1 MTQQLTSDIH
11 HYDQRLTA
19 ALRNLENDKQVLD
32 PNRRKI
38 KQFLEYIRA
47 EGLSTPRQ
55 VRYTYVLRKLS
66 SLLGKEF
73 RRTTKA
79 DMIRVISDLEKQ
91 DTAYDTKLSEKQ
103 CIKRFYKWLRNTED
117 DYPIEVKWIRAK
129 RNNNHK
135 ILPEHLLTEDEVKKL
150 AEACQNQRDRALI
163 LVLYESGCR
172 VGEIL
177 TLKVGDVQ
185 YDTHGAVMILKGKTG
200 PRRVRIIFSARTLSE
215 WLNHHPSRL
224 DPEAPLWTSFE
235 SARSTKQ
242 LEYYAFRKML
252 SVTANRSGIV
262 KRVNPHSFRHAR
274 ASNLANVLTEA
285 QMKEYLGW
293 VGDSRMAS
301 TYVHLSGR
309 NIDNAL
315 LRLNGIKTEEEVNSE
330 EHTLRIKTC
339 SRCQEVNSPT
349 SGFCARCGCPLDVRT
364 AMLMH
369 DEESKTD
376 LVMDELAADPEFK
389 EFVRSRLKAVAMAI
403 VTKESSV
410 STSLRT

>member
-1 MTQQLTSDIH
+1 MTQQVTSDIH
-11 HYDQRLTA
+11 HYDQRLAA
-19 ALRNLENDKQVLD
+19 ALANLEKDQNVLD
-32 PNRRKI
+32 ANRKKI
-38 KQFLEYIRA
+38 KQFIEFIRA
-47 EGLSTPRQ
+47 EGLSVPRQ
-55 VRYTYVLRKLS
+55 VRYTYVLRKLNT
-66 SLLGKEF
+66 LLGKEF
-73 RRTTKA
+73 RRTTKN
-79 DMIRVISDLEKQ
+79 DMIRVISELEKQ

-103 CIKRFYKWLRNTED
+103 CVKRFYKWLRNTED
-117 DYPIEVKWIRAK
+117 DYPVEVKWIKAK

-135 ILPEHLLTEDEVKKL
+135 ILPEHLLTEDEVKEL
-150 AEACQNQRDRALI
+150 AETCQNQRDRALI
-163 LVLYESGCR
+163 LVLYETGCR

-185 YDTHGAVMILKGKTG
+185 FDTRGAVMILKGKTG
-200 PRRVRIIFSARTLSE
+200 PRRARIIFSAKALSE

-224 DPEAPLWTSFE
+224 DLDSPLWTSFE
-235 SARSTKQ
+235 SARSTKP

-252 SVTANRSGIV
+252 SVTAARANIV

-293 VGDSRMAS
+293 VGDSKMAS

-315 LRLNGIKTEEEVNSE
+315 LKLNGIKTQDEVNNE

-349 SGFCARCGCPLDVRT
+349 SGFCSRCGCPLDVKT
-364 AMLMH
+364 ATLMR

-376 LVMDELAADPEFK
+376 FVMDWLANDPEFRDQL
-389 EFVRSRLKAVAMAI
+389 RSSIKAMAI
-403 VTKESSV
+403 AMAPQQTLG
-410 STSLRT
+410 STAS

>member
-1 MTQQLTSDIH
+1 MTQQSTSDIH

-19 ALRNLENDKQVLD
+19 ALSNLENDKNVLD
-32 PNRRKI
+32 ANRKKI

-66 SLLGKEF
+66 SLLGKEL
-73 RRTTKA
+73 RRTTKT
-79 DMIRVISDLEKQ
+79 DMIRVISDLQKQ

-117 DYPIEVKWIRAK
+117 DYPVEVKWIGAK

-150 AEACQNQRDRALI
+150 AETCQNQLDRALI
-163 LVLYESGCR
+163 LVLYETGCR

-177 TLKVGDVQ
+177 TLKVGDIQ
-185 YDTHGAVMILKGKTG
+185 FDMHGAIMILKGKTG
-200 PRRVRIIFSARTLSE
+200 PRRVRIIFSAKALAE

-224 DPEAPLWTSFE
+224 DPESPLWTSFE
-235 SARSTKQ
+235 SAGSKKP

-252 SVTANRSGIV
+252 SVTASRAKIG

-301 TYVHLSGR
+301 TYVHLSRR

-315 LRLNGIKTEEEVNSE
+315 LKLNGIKTEDEVTSE

-339 SRCQEVNSPT
+339 ARCQEVNSPT
-349 SGFCARCGCPLDVRT
+349 SSFCSRCGCPLDAKT
-364 AMLMH
+364 AMSLH
-369 DEESKTD
+369 EEESKTD
-376 LVMDELAADPEFK
+376 SVMDNLLEDPEVK
-389 EFVRSRLKAVAMAI
+389 RYLLSKLRAMA
-403 VTKESSV
+403 T
-410 STSLRT
+410 

>member
-1 MTQQLTSDIH
+1 VTAQLVSDIH
-11 HYDQRLTA
+11 HYDRRLTA
-19 ALRNLENDKQVLD
+19 AISILDGDKEVLEK
-32 PNRRKI
+32 NRKKI
-38 KQFLEYIRA
+38 KEFLEYIRA

-55 VRYTYVLRKLS
+55 VRYVYVLRKIS
-66 SLLGKEF
+66 RLLGKEF
-73 RRTTKA
+73 RRTTRT
-79 DMIRVISDLEKQ
+79 DMVTVVSELEKQ

-117 DYPIEVKWIRAK
+117 DYPPEVKWMKAK

-135 ILPEHLLTEDEVKKL
+135 VLPEHLLTEDEVKKL

-163 LVLYESGCR
+163 LVLYETGCR

-177 TLKVGDVQ
+177 TLRVGDVQ
-185 YDTHGAVMILKGKTG
+185 FDQHGAIMVVKGKTG
-200 PRRVRIIFSARTLSE
+200 PRRVRVIFSKALTE
-215 WLNHHPSRL
+215 WLNHHRAKHDL
-224 DPEAPLWTSFE
+224 EAPLWTSFE
-235 SARSTKQ
+235 SANSIRP

-252 SVTANRSGIV
+252 SVTARRVGIG

-309 NIDNAL
+309 NIDNVL
-315 LRLNGIKTEEEVNSE
+315 LKLNGIKTEDEVNSE

-339 SRCQEVNSPT
+339 LRCQESNSPT
-349 SGFCARCGCPLDVRT
+349 SGFCSRCGCPLDVRT
-364 AMLMH
+364 AMQLH
-369 DEESKTD
+369 EEESKTD
-376 LVMDELAADPEFK
+376 NIMNRLVEDPEFK
-389 EFVRSRLKAVAMAI
+389 EVLLAKLRAMA
-403 VTKESSV
+403 T
-410 STSLRT
+410 

>member
-1 MTQQLTSDIH
+1 MTQQVTSDIH
-11 HYDQRLTA
+11 HYDQRLAA
-19 ALRNLENDKQVLD
+19 ALANLEKDQNVLD
-32 PNRRKI
+32 ANRKKI
-38 KQFLEYIRA
+38 KQFIEFIRA
-47 EGLSTPRQ
+47 EGLSVPRQ
-55 VRYTYVLRKLS
+55 VRYTYVLRKLNT
-66 SLLGKEF
+66 LLGKEF
-73 RRTTKA
+73 RRTTKN
-79 DMIRVISDLEKQ
+79 DMIRVISELEKQ

-103 CIKRFYKWLRNTED
+103 CVKRFYKWLRNTED
-117 DYPIEVKWIRAK
+117 DYPVEVKWIKAK

-135 ILPEHLLTEDEVKKL
+135 ILPEHLLTEDEVKEL
-150 AEACQNQRDRALI
+150 AETCQNQRDRALI
-163 LVLYESGCR
+163 LVLYETGCR

-185 YDTHGAVMILKGKTG
+185 FDTRGAVMILKGKTG
-200 PRRVRIIFSARTLSE
+200 PRRARIIFSAKALSE
-215 WLNHHPSRL
+215 WLNNHPSRL
-224 DPEAPLWTSFE
+224 DLDSPLWTSFE
-235 SARSTKQ
+235 SARSTKP

-252 SVTANRSGIV
+252 SVTAARANIV

-293 VGDSRMAS
+293 VGDSKMAS

-315 LRLNGIKTEEEVNSE
+315 LKLNGIKTQDEVNNE

-349 SGFCARCGCPLDVRT
+349 SGFCSRCGCPLDVKT
-364 AMLMH
+364 ATLMR

-376 LVMDELAADPEFK
+376 FVMDWLANDPEFRDQL
-389 EFVRSRLKAVAMAI
+389 RSSIKAMAI
-403 VTKESSV
+403 AMAPQQTLG
-410 STSLRT
+410 STAS

>member
-1 MTQQLTSDIH
+1 MTQQVISDIH

-19 ALRNLENDKQVLD
+19 ALANLENDKQVSD
-32 PNRRKI
+32 INRKKI

-55 VRYTYVLRKLS
+55 VRYTHVLRKLS

-73 RRTTKA
+73 MRTTKT

-103 CIKRFYKWLRNTED
+103 CIKRFYKWLRNTEE
-117 DYPIEVKWIRAK
+117 DYPVEVKWIRAK

-135 ILPEHLLTEDEVKKL
+135 ILPEHLLTEDEIKKL
-150 AEACQNQRDRALI
+150 AETCQNQRDRALI
-163 LVLYESGCR
+163 LVLYETGCR

-177 TLKVGDVQ
+177 TLKAGDVQ
-185 YDTHGAVMILKGKTG
+185 FDTHGAIMILKGKTG
-200 PRRVRIIFSARTLSE
+200 PRRVRIIFSAKSLSE

-224 DPEAPLWTSFE
+224 DSEAPLWTSFE
-235 SARSTKQ
+235 SAGSRKP

-252 SVTANRSGIV
+252 SVTAGRAGIA

-301 TYVHLSGR
+301 TYMHLSGR

-315 LRLNGIKTEEEVNSE
+315 LKLNGIKTEDEVNSE
-330 EHTLRIKTC
+330 EHTLRVKTC

-349 SGFCARCGCPLDVRT
+349 SGFCSRCGCPLDVRT
-364 AMLMH
+364 AMLLH
-369 DEESKTD
+369 EEESKTD
-376 LVMDELAADPEFK
+376 NIMDSLFEDPEFK
-389 EFVRSRLKAVAMAI
+389 EVLLSKLKAMA
-403 VTKESSV
+403 V
-410 STSLRT
+410 

>member
-1 MTQQLTSDIH
+1 MTAQLVSDIH
-11 HYDQRLTA
+11 HYDRRLTA
-19 ALRNLENDKQVLD
+19 ALSILDGDKEVLES
-32 PNRRKI
+32 NRKKI

-47 EGLSTPRQ
+47 EGLSIPRQ
-55 VRYTYVLRKLS
+55 VRYIYVLRKVS
-66 SLLGKEF
+66 RLLGKEF
-73 RRTTKA
+73 YRITKT
-79 DMIRVISDLEKQ
+79 DMITVVAALEKQ

-117 DYPIEVKWIRAK
+117 DYPPEVRWMKAR

-150 AEACQNQRDRALI
+150 AEVCQNQRDRALI
-163 LVLYESGCR
+163 LVLYETGCR

-177 TLKVGDVQ
+177 TLKLGDVQ
-185 YDTHGAVMILKGKTG
+185 FDTYGAIMIVKGKTG
-200 PRRVRIIFSARTLSE
+200 PRRVRVIFSAKALSE
-215 WLNHHPSRL
+215 WLNLHPAKL
-224 DPEAPLWTSFE
+224 DREAPLWTSFE
-235 SARSTKQ
+235 SANSTRP

-252 SVTANRSGIV
+252 SVTARRVGIG

-315 LRLNGIKTEEEVNSE
+315 LKLNGIKTEDDVNSE

-339 SRCQEVNSPT
+339 LRCQESNSPT
-349 SGFCARCGCPLDVRT
+349 SSFCSRCGSPLDMKT
-364 AMLMH
+364 AMQLH
-369 DEESKTD
+369 AEESKTD
-376 LVMDELAADPEFK
+376 SIMDRLVEDAEFK
-389 EFVRSRLKAVAMAI
+389 NLLISKLKSMA
-403 VTKESSV
+403 T
-410 STSLRT
+410 

>member
-1 MTQQLTSDIH
+1 MTAQLVSDIH
-11 HYDQRLTA
+11 HYHRRLTR
-19 ALRNLENDKQVLD
+19 ALTILD
-32 PNRRKI
+32 GDIEVPEKNRKKI

-47 EGLSTPRQ
+47 EGLSVPRQ
-55 VRYTYVLRKLS
+55 VRYVYVLRKVS

-73 RRTTKA
+73 YRTTKA
-79 DMIRVISDLEKQ
+79 DMIALVSELEKQ

-117 DYPIEVKWIRAK
+117 DYPPEVRWMKAK

-163 LVLYESGCR
+163 LVLYETGCR

-185 YDTHGAVMILKGKTG
+185 FDTHGAIMIAKGKTG
-200 PRRVRIIFSARTLSE
+200 PRRVRIIFSAKALSE

-224 DPEAPLWTSFE
+224 DLEAPLWTSFE
-235 SARSTKQ
+235 SANSKKP

-252 SVTANRSGIV
+252 SVTACRVGIG

-315 LRLNGIKTEEEVNSE
+315 LKLNGIKTEDEVNSE

-339 SRCQEVNSPT
+339 LRCQESNSPT
-349 SGFCARCGCPLDVRT
+349 SSFCSRCGCPLDVKI
-364 AMLMH
+364 AMQLH
-369 DEESKTD
+369 EEESKTD
-376 LVMDELAADPEFK
+376 NIMDRLVDDPEFK
-389 EFVRSRLKAVAMAI
+389 EFLRSKLQAMAM
-403 VTKESSV
+403 
-410 STSLRT
+410 

>member
-1 MTQQLTSDIH
+1 MTQQLASDIH
-11 HYDQRLTA
+11 HYNQRLTA
-19 ALRNLENDKQVLD
+19 ALSNLENDQKVLD
-32 PNRRKI
+32 ANRKKI

-73 RRTTKA
+73 RRTTKT

-103 CIKRFYKWLRNTED
+103 CIKRFYKCLRNVED
-117 DYPIEVKWIRAK
+117 DYPVEVKWIRAK

-135 ILPEHLLTEDEVKKL
+135 ILPEHLLTEDEVKRL
-150 AEACQNQRDRALI
+150 AETCQNQRDRALI
-163 LVLYESGCR
+163 LVLYETGCR

-177 TLKVGDVQ
+177 TLKLGDVQ
-185 YDTHGAVMILKGKTG
+185 FDTHGAVMIVKGKTG
-200 PRRVRIIFSARTLSE
+200 PCRVRIIFSAKALSE
-215 WLNHHPSRL
+215 WLNHHPARL
-224 DPEAPLWTSFE
+224 DPESPLWTSFE
-235 SARSTKQ
+235 SAGSTKS

-252 SVTANRSGIV
+252 SVTASRAKIG

-315 LRLNGIKTEEEVNSE
+315 LKLNGIKTEDEVNSE

-339 SRCQEVNSPT
+339 LRCQEVNSPT
-349 SGFCARCGCPLDVRT
+349 SGFCSRCGCPLDVKSILNDK
-364 AMLMH
+364 M
-369 DEESKTD
+369 
-376 LVMDELAADPEFK
+376 
-389 EFVRSRLKAVAMAI
+389 
-403 VTKESSV
+403 
-410 STSLRT
+410 

>member
-1 MTQQLTSDIH
+1 MTQQVASDIH

-19 ALRNLENDKQVLD
+19 ALSNLENDKNVVD
-32 PNRRKI
+32 ANRRKI

-66 SLLGKEF
+66 SPLGKEF
-73 RRTTKA
+73 RRTTKT

-103 CIKRFYKWLRNTED
+103 CIKRFYRWLRNAED
-117 DYPIEVKWIRAK
+117 DYPVEVKWIRAK

-150 AEACQNQRDRALI
+150 AETCQNQRDRALI
-163 LVLYESGCR
+163 LVLYETGCR

-177 TLKVGDVQ
+177 SLRLGDVQ
-185 YDTHGAVMILKGKTG
+185 FDRHGAVMILKGKTG
-200 PRRVRIIFSARTLSE
+200 PRRARIISSARALSE

-224 DPEAPLWTSFE
+224 DFESPLWTSFE
-235 SARSTKQ
+235 SAGSTKA

-252 SVTANRSGIV
+252 SVTAGRAGIA

-315 LRLNGIKTEEEVNSE
+315 LRLNGIKTEDEVNNE
-330 EHTLRIKTC
+330 EHTLRVKTC
-339 SRCQEVNSPT
+339 LRCQEPNSPT
-349 SGFCARCGCPLDVRT
+349 SGFCSRCGCPLDLKT
-364 AMLMH
+364 AMQLH
-369 DEESKTD
+369 EEESKIDGIMNNLLEDHEVREILLTK
-376 LVMDELAADPEFK
+376 LKVMA
-389 EFVRSRLKAVAMAI
+389 R
-403 VTKESSV
+403 
-410 STSLRT
+410 

>member
-1 MTQQLTSDIH
+1 MTQQSASHIH
-11 HYDQRLTA
+11 HYDQRFTA
-19 ALRNLENDKQVLD
+19 ALSNLENDKKVLD
-32 PNRRKI
+32 ANRKKI

-66 SLLGKEF
+66 SLLGREF
-73 RRTTKA
+73 RRTTKT

-117 DYPIEVKWIRAK
+117 DYPVEVKWIRAK

-150 AEACQNQRDRALI
+150 AEICQNQRDRALI
-163 LVLYESGCR
+163 LVLYETGCR

-177 TLKVGDVQ
+177 TLKLGDVQ
-185 YDTHGAVMILKGKTG
+185 FDTHGAIMIMKGKTG
-200 PRRVRIIFSARTLSE
+200 PRRVRVIFSAKALSE

-224 DPEAPLWTSFE
+224 DPESPLWTSFE
-235 SARSTKQ
+235 SAGSTKP

-252 SVTANRSGIV
+252 SVTASRAKIG

-315 LRLNGIKTEEEVNSE
+315 LKLNGIKTEDEVNNE
-330 EHTLRIKTC
+330 EHTLKIKTC
-339 SRCQEVNSPT
+339 LRCQEVNSPT
-349 SGFCARCGCPLDVRT
+349 SGFCSRCGCPLDVRT
-364 AMLMH
+364 AMLLH
-369 DEESKTD
+369 EEESKTD
-376 LVMDELAADPEFK
+376 NIMDRLVEDMEFK
-389 EFVRSRLKAVAMAI
+389 EFVLSK
-403 VTKESSV
+403 
-410 STSLRT
+410 LRTMTAVSS

>member
-1 MTQQLTSDIH
+1 MTQQVSSDIH
-11 HYDQRLTA
+11 HYDQRLAA
-19 ALRNLENDKQVLD
+19 ALANLESDRNVLD
-32 PNRRKI
+32 ANRRKI

-47 EGLSTPRQ
+47 EGLSVPRQ
-55 VRYTYVLRKLS
+55 VRYTYLLRKLS

-73 RRTTKA
+73 RRTTKN
-79 DMIRVISDLEKQ
+79 DMIRVVSDLEKQ
-91 DTAYDTKLSEKQ
+91 NTAYDTKLSEKQ
-103 CIKRFYKWLRNTED
+103 CIKRFYKWLRNIED
-117 DYPIEVKWIRAK
+117 DYPLEVKWIRAK
-129 RNNNHK
+129 RTNNHK

-150 AEACQNQRDRALI
+150 AETCQNQRDRVVV
-163 LVLYESGCR
+163 LVLYETGCR

-177 TLKVGDVQ
+177 TMKFGDVQ
-185 YDTHGAVMILKGKTG
+185 FDIHGAVMILKGKTG
-200 PRRVRIIFSARTLSE
+200 PRRARIIFSAKALSE

-224 DPEAPLWTSFE
+224 DSESPLWTSFE
-235 SARSTKQ
+235 SAGSTKP

-252 SVTANRSGIV
+252 SVTAARANIA
-262 KRVNPHSFRHAR
+262 KRVNPHAFRHAR

-293 VGDSRMAS
+293 VGDSKMAS

-315 LRLNGIKTEEEVNSE
+315 LKLNGIKTQEEVNSE

-349 SGFCARCGCPLDVRT
+349 SGFCSLCGCPLDVRT

-376 LVMDELAADPEFK
+376 YVMDRLLESPEFRTV
-389 EFVRSRLKAVAMAI
+389 VRNQLKAMATAMD
-403 VTKESSV
+403 T
-410 STSLRT
+410 

>member
-1 MTQQLTSDIH
+1 MTQQAISDIH
-11 HYDQRLTA
+11 HYDHRLTA
-19 ALRNLENDKQVLD
+19 ALANLESDKNVLD
-32 PNRRKI
+32 ANRRKI
-38 KQFLEYIRA
+38 KQFLEYMRA

-73 RRTTKA
+73 RRTTKT
-79 DMIRVISDLEKQ
+79 DMIRVISELEKQ

-103 CIKRFYKWLRNTED
+103 CIKRFYKWLRNAED
-117 DYPIEVKWIRAK
+117 DYPVEVKWIRAK

-135 ILPEHLLTEDEVKKL
+135 ILPEHLLTEDEIGKL
-150 AEACQNQRDRALI
+150 AETCQNQRDRALI
-163 LVLYESGCR
+163 LVLYETGCR

-177 TLKVGDVQ
+177 TLKVGDAQ
-185 YDTHGAVMILKGKTG
+185 FDTHGAVMIVNGKTG
-200 PRRVRIIFSARTLSE
+200 PRRVRIIFSAKALSE
-215 WLNHHPSRL
+215 WLNHHPARL
-224 DPEAPLWTSFE
+224 DPESCLWTSFE
-235 SARSTKQ
+235 CAGSTKP

-252 SVTANRSGIV
+252 SVTAGRAGIA
-262 KRVNPHSFRHAR
+262 KRVNSHSFRHAR

-315 LRLNGIKTEEEVNSE
+315 LKLNCIKTEDEVNSE

-349 SGFCARCGCPLDVRT
+349 SGFCSRCGCPLDVRT

-369 DEESKTD
+369 EEESKTD
-376 LVMDELAADPEFK
+376 NLMDNLLQDPEVK
-389 EFVRSRLKAVAMAI
+389 ALLLTKLKI
-403 VTKESSV
+403 VTA
-410 STSLRT
+410 

>member
-1 MTQQLTSDIH
+1 MTQQIVSDIH
-11 HYDQRLTA
+11 HYDQRFTA
-19 ALRNLENDKQVLD
+19 ALSNLEHDKNVLD
-32 PNRRKI
+32 TNRKKI

-55 VRYTYVLRKLS
+55 VRYTHVLRKLS

-73 RRTTKA
+73 RRTTKT
-79 DMIRVISDLEKQ
+79 DMIRVISDLERQ

-117 DYPIEVKWIRAK
+117 DYPVEVKWIRAK
-129 RNNNHK
+129 RNNSHK
-135 ILPEHLLTEDEVKKL
+135 ILPEHLLTENEVKKL
-150 AEACQNQRDRALI
+150 AKTCQNQRDRALI
-163 LVLYESGCR
+163 LVLYETGCR

-177 TLKVGDVQ
+177 TLKLGDVQ
-185 YDTHGAVMILKGKTG
+185 FDTHGAVMIMKGKTG
-200 PRRVRIIFSARTLSE
+200 PRRVRIIFSAKALSE

-224 DPEAPLWTSFE
+224 DPESPLWTSFE
-235 SARSTKQ
+235 SAGSTKP

-252 SVTANRSGIV
+252 SVTAQRAGIT
-262 KRVNPHSFRHAR
+262 KRVNPHSFGHAR

-315 LRLNGIKTEEEVNSE
+315 LKINGIKTEDEVNNE
-330 EHTLRIKTC
+330 EHTLRVKTC
-339 SRCQEVNSPT
+339 SRCQEINSPT
-349 SGFCARCGCPLDVRT
+349 SGFCSRCGCPLDVRT

-376 LVMDELAADPEFK
+376 NIMDRLAEDSEFK
-389 EFVRSRLKAVAMAI
+389 EFMRSRIKAIAVSMALK
-403 VTKESSV
+403 
-410 STSLRT
+410 

>member
-1 MTQQLTSDIH
+1 M
-11 HYDQRLTA
+11 
-19 ALRNLENDKQVLD
+19 RNCLKSN
-32 PNRRKI
+32 
-38 KQFLEYIRA
+38 A
-47 EGLSTPRQ
+47 S
-55 VRYTYVLRKLS
+55 
-66 SLLGKEF
+66 
-73 RRTTKA
+73 
-79 DMIRVISDLEKQ
+79 
-91 DTAYDTKLSEKQ
+91 
-103 CIKRFYKWLRNTED
+103 RFYKWLRNSED
-117 DYPIEVKWIRAK
+117 DYPVEVKWIRAR

-135 ILPEHLLTEDEVKKL
+135 VLPEHLLTEDEVKKL
-150 AEACQNQRDRALI
+150 AEICQNQRDRALI
-163 LVLYESGCR
+163 LVLYETGCR

-177 TLKVGDVQ
+177 TLKVDDVQ
-185 YDTHGAVMILKGKTG
+185 FDTHGAVMIVKGKTG
-200 PRRVRIIFSARTLSE
+200 PRRVRIIFSAKALSD

-224 DPEAPLWTSFE
+224 DPESPLWTSFE
-235 SARSTKQ
+235 SAGSTKP

-252 SVTANRSGIV
+252 SVTASRAKIG

-315 LRLNGIKTEEEVNSE
+315 LKLNGIKTEDEVNSE

-349 SGFCARCGCPLDVRT
+349 SGFCSRCGCPLDVRT

-376 LVMDELAADPEFK
+376 YVMDRLAVDPEFK
-389 EFVRSRLKAVAMAI
+389 EFVRSKLKAMALTVA
-403 VTKESSV
+403 
-410 STSLRT
+410 L

>member
-1 MTQQLTSDIH
+1 MTAQLVSDIH
-11 HYDQRLTA
+11 HYDRRLTG
-19 ALRNLENDKQVLD
+19 ALSILDGDKKVLD
-32 PNRRKI
+32 KNRKKI

-47 EGLSTPRQ
+47 EGLSIPRQ
-55 VRYTYVLRKLS
+55 VRYVYVLRKIS
-66 SLLGKEF
+66 NLLGKEF
-73 RRTTKA
+73 YRTTKA
-79 DMIRVISDLEKQ
+79 DMIALVSELEKQ

-117 DYPIEVKWIRAK
+117 DYPPEVRWMKAK

-150 AEACQNQRDRALI
+150 AETCQNQRDRALI
-163 LVLYESGCR
+163 LVLYETGCR
-172 VGEIL
+172 VEEIL

-185 YDTHGAVMILKGKTG
+185 FDTHGAIMIVKGKTG
-200 PRRVRIIFSARTLSE
+200 PRRVRITFSAKALSE
-215 WLNHHPSRL
+215 WLNHHPARL
-224 DPEAPLWTSFE
+224 DLEAPLWTSFE
-235 SARSTKQ
+235 SANSTKP

-252 SVTANRSGIV
+252 SVTAKRVGIG

-315 LRLNGIKTEEEVNSE
+315 LKLNGIKTEDEVNSE

-339 SRCQEVNSPT
+339 LRCQESNSPT
-349 SGFCARCGCPLDVRT
+349 SGFCSRCGCPLDVKT
-364 AMLMH
+364 AMLLH

-376 LVMDELAADPEFK
+376 NVMDWLVDDPEFK
-389 EFVRSRLKAVAMAI
+389 QVLRSRIKAMAMA
-403 VTKESSV
+403 T
-410 STSLRT
+410 